1 MLRPADR
8 MSGKFGGGI
17 ACTVIVA
24 CIKKE
29 PLKEYEGIAYIDRDF
44 TTLYAPMRMTF
55 AYINAHMDELKK
67 LYEELEDD
75 TSRQHLRTFL
85 NQRLSGE
92 FELEHV
98 WADNQ
103 YFCKDFVPLAG
114 VSCFVDCGAFDGDSY
129 RSFCRNYK
137 ESTGKGYAGK
147 AYLLEPS
154 KNTFLRL
161 SDTYSDSEQV
171 VTLECGAWSEKATL
185 HFREDEYEPMS
196 DKIEEEGEIEVQVDK
211 IDNIVS
217 EQDKA
222 GFIKMDIEGSELHA
236 LKGAAE
242 VIKRDKPVLAISV
255 YHKKED
261 LVTIPQFIRFLC
273 PDYKLYLRAHTRWV
287 HDLVLYAIPNA
298 GSL

>member
-75 TSRQHLRTFL
+75 ISRQHLRTFL

-98 WADNQ
+98 W
-103 YFCKDFVPLAG
+103 CVMLRG
-114 VSCFVDCGAFDGDSY
+114 L
-129 RSFCRNYK
+129 RS
-137 ESTGKGYAGK
+137 
-147 AYLLEPS
+147 L
-154 KNTFLRL
+154 
-161 SDTYSDSEQV
+161 
-171 VTLECGAWSEKATL
+171 
-185 HFREDEYEPMS
+185 
-196 DKIEEEGEIEVQVDK
+196 
-211 IDNIVS
+211 
-217 EQDKA
+217 
-222 GFIKMDIEGSELHA
+222 
-236 LKGAAE
+236 
-242 VIKRDKPVLAISV
+242 
-255 YHKKED
+255 
-261 LVTIPQFIRFLC
+261 
-273 PDYKLYLRAHTRWV
+273 
-287 HDLVLYAIPNA
+287 
-298 GSL
+298 